1 MLTRNAY
8 ALISAVLAGGSGSST
23 KLVTVKLR
31 TGSVMQMAASTLGMF
46 RYISSIST
54 SESTAGV
61 LLSGDEAEPTL
72 DDYAAP
78 SSFFTKVSGS
88 GNTPSVVVDGNAYE
102 ITSTLSV
109 MNAWSDSIEIKS
121 LYFFCTD
128 PNSGNTFLLDHTKLA
143 NPITIPAGETK
154 VFTYTIRLDIGA

>member
-8 ALISAVLAGGSGSST
+8 ALIAAVLAGGSGSTT
-23 KLVTVKLR
+23 KLVAVKLR
-31 TGSVMQMAASTLGMF
+31 TGSVMQMAASTLSMF

-61 LLSGDEAEPTL
+61 CFSGDEAEPTL

-78 SSFFTKVSGS
+78 SNIISTVSGS

-102 ITSTLSV
+102 VTSTLSV
-109 MNAWSDSIEIKS
+109 KNEGSNSIEIKS

-128 PNSGNTFLLDHTKLA
+128 PNSGNVFLLDHTKLS